1 MVKHR
6 ESTEHKGNGM
16 KRDVRKGRFGRRGGY
31 GPIGEVDDLAV
42 LDPGLDD
49 PGYWPRF
56 LSLVMVR
63 ASDELSRRRIQ
74 AESGVTDFLQSWSVP
89 VIRAALVAAVIAG
102 VLLLRDRPAAPLG
115 VEEAL
120 TVGLEDR
127 TLPDLMEQPEEGD
140 PFAFVELR
148 F

>member
-1 MVKHR
+1 M
-6 ESTEHKGNGM
+6 T
-16 KRDVRKGRFGRRGGY
+16 RDVRKGRFGPRGGH
-31 GPIGEVDDLAV
+31 GPTGEGDDLSV

-56 LSLVMVR
+56 LSIVMVR
-63 ASDELSRRRIQ
+63 ASDELSRRRLA
-74 AESGVTDFLQSWSVP
+74 AEVGVTDFLQSWSVT

-102 VLLLRDRPAAPLG
+102 VLLLRDRPATALG

-127 TLPDLMEQPEEGD
+127 TLPDLMEQPEGDD
-140 PFAFVELR
+140 PFLFVELT